1 MGKACGHLY
10 ITSPTGKQGKVMYEG
25 FLNNKDTEIAYM
37 VIKDPSGL
45 AHKDQF
51 YSKMGG
57 LFIDALHEV
66 K

>member
-1 MGKACGHLY
+1 
-10 ITSPTGKQGKVMYEG
+10 MYEG